1 MKRPRLAFA
10 RGRAKWLLSQGQET
24 EPPVDVKKLAR
35 LLGATVCPAHY
46 DGELAG
52 SVIRLPG
59 KIIIGVNSE
68 QPQNRQRFTIAH
80 ELGHLLLHEGKKVHL
95 DERLRVNL
103 RNTTSSLA
111 IDPDEMEA
119 NQFAAELLMPEA
131 FLEKDMMTMVDLDPD
146 SGNVIHDLARDY
158 QVSEQAMTIRLVA
171 LRYLA

>member
-10 RGRAKWLLSQGQET
+10 RARARLLLSHGQET
-24 EPPVDVKKLAR
+24 EPPVNVKKLAR
-35 LLGATVCPAHY
+35 LVGATVCLAEY

-59 KIIIGVNSE
+59 KVIIGVNGADHL
-68 QPQNRQRFTIAH
+68 NRQRFTIAH
-80 ELGHLLLHEGKKVHL
+80 ELGHLLLHEGKQVHL

-103 RNTTSSLA
+103 RSPTSSMA
-111 IDPDEMEA
+111 VDPDEMEA

-131 FLEKDMMTMVDLDPD
+131 FLEQDMLALAGRDLE
-146 SGNVIHDLARDY
+146 SGGDIGELAKKY